1 MTPRGLPARHVMSIG
16 LLLPGLL
23 LAHPL
28 VTHAETKS
36 AKPAAKS
43 AARARAPAAGGSCT
57 HTVQR
62 GESVAR
68 IAVRH
73 GVSRQSVITTN
84 HLARPEA
91 LRPGQRLAIP
101 NCVRNG
107 AGAAAV
113 VSPPAPLDGVLL
125 ARVGPRR
132 VPTQLFLGVPDV
144 NGRAIDFVWP
154 VAGPIASHF
163 GRRRSGWHAGVDIKA
178 DLGIPI
184 LAAAAGTVISS
195 GWERSYGRVVRIQH
209 AAGFVSLYAHNL
221 QNLVEIGDEVEAA
234 SVIATVGR
242 SGRSTAYH
250 LHFEIRHAGLVYNP
264 VHLLPDR
271 DVMLA
276 RVDEKPEPA
285 DEEDDEDE

>member
-1 MTPRGLPARHVMSIG
+1 MPARRVMGIS

-28 VTHAETKS
+28 VTHAETKPT
-36 AKPAAKS
+36 KPPAKS
-43 AARARAPAAGGSCT
+43 AARARAAAPGGPCT

-73 GVSRQSVITTN
+73 GVNRQSLITAN
-84 HLARPEA
+84 HLERPEA

-101 NCVRNG
+101 DCVLSATVATG
-107 AGAAAV
+107 ASA
-113 VSPPAPLDGVLL
+113 PAPLDGVLL

-144 NGRAIDFVWP
+144 NGRAIDFLWP
-154 VAGPIASHF
+154 VAGPVASHF
-163 GRRRSGWHAGVDIKA
+163 GRRRSGWHAGIDIKA
-178 DLGIPI
+178 DLGTPI

-209 AAGFVSLYAHNL
+209 PAGFITVYAHNL
-221 QNLVEIGDEVEAA
+221 QNLVEIGDEVEAG

-250 LHFEIRHAGLVYNP
+250 LHFEIRHGGMVYNP
-264 VHLLPDR
+264 AHLLPDR

-276 RVDEKPEPA
+276 RSDERPEPA
-285 DEEDDEDE
+285 AEEDDEDE